1 MIHRRMPASKSGSKG
16 GFPRRR
22 SEAAA
27 TTTADIGTS
36 PEEDEEEEEAY
47 GVRFEVPF
55 DLDLPSH
62 LFHHRPLQPIAASS
76 SSAATAPASAAK
88 REPDHGCIGDRSA
101 AHRAKSGGGLIRNHS
116 GGPPS
121 HHSRATTAATGTTA
135 ASSSSSRQ
143 ERRKH
148 RRATEKYRTAHATR
162 ERVRVEAFNTAFGE
176 LRQLLP
182 TLPPDKKLSKIE
194 ILRLAICY
202 IAFLNHVLELS

>member
-1 MIHRRMPASKSGSKG
+1 MPASKGSKS

-22 SEAAA
+22 SEAA

-36 PEEDEEEEEAY
+36 APEEEEEEAY

-55 DLDLPSH
+55 DSPLLDLDLPSH

-76 SSAATAPASAAK
+76 SSATAAAK
-88 REPDHGCIGDRSA
+88 REPDHGIAGSV
-101 AHRAKSGGGLIRNHS
+101 AHRAKSGGLIRNHS
-116 GGPPS
+116 GGPS
-121 HHSRATTAATGTTA
+121 HHGRAITAATGTAT
-135 ASSSSSRQ
+135 SSSSRQ

>member
-1 MIHRRMPASKSGSKG
+1 MPASKGSKS

-22 SEAAA
+22 SEAA

-36 PEEDEEEEEAY
+36 SPEEEEAY

-55 DLDLPSH
+55 DSPLDLDLPSH

-76 SSAATAPASAAK
+76 SSATATAK
-88 REPDHGCIGDRSA
+88 REPDHDI
-101 AHRAKSGGGLIRNHS
+101 AHRAKSGGLIRNHS
-116 GGPPS
+116 GGPS
-121 HHSRATTAATGTTA
+121 HHGRAITAATGTAT
-135 ASSSSSRQ
+135 SSSSRQ